1 MKETRIQITA
11 PMHVSSQ
18 GFAAGVAT
26 ALKKV
31 KALPDDATLDE
42 AERELEVLLSQAN
55 HNLNFN
61 NGIIAHKHGFDPQQ
75 VSMRCK
81 IDKQE
86 KVLYL
91 HIRPGRG
98 AQDESDKD
106 NTGL

>member
-1 MKETRIQITA
+1 MEETRIQITA

-42 AERELEVLLSQAN
+42 AERELSLLLSQAN

-61 NGIIAHKHGFDPQQ
+61 NGIIAHKHGFDPQA
-75 VSMRCK
+75 VTMRCK

-86 KVLYL
+86 KMLYL
-91 HIRPGRG
+91 HIRQIARG
-98 AQDESDKD
+98 SDGTDKD
-106 NTGL
+106 NT